1 VRISLLGTSFSIQ
14 TDEDP
19 EYVNQLVAYFE
30 SKINSVG
37 AGASGSEPLKRAII
51 AGILI
56 ADELF
61 REKQSPGSPSFS
73 RQDENEMDNITD
85 SILHLLDTS
94 LEDIE

>member
-1 VRISLLGTSFSIQ
+1 MRISLLGTSFSIQ

-37 AGASGSEPLKRAII
+37 TGTPSGEPLKKAII

-61 REKQSPGSPSFS
+61 REKQSPGSPALS
-73 RQDENEMDNITD
+73 RQDENEIDAITD
-85 SILHLLDTS
+85 SMFQLLDTS
-94 LEDIE
+94 IKGVE